1 MASLAGKV
9 ALVTGGGRG
18 IGPVIALRLAA
29 DGATVVVNYAQSRA
43 GADKVIQ
50 TINGNGGTAVGIQA
64 DIRHRA
70 EITRMFQQID
80 RDPGRIDIVVNC
92 AGLAIPTPLLGNVD
106 EEAVETILGVN
117 LRGPLYIAAE
127 AAKRMV
133 SGGRIINFASSVVEF
148 PFANASVYSGA
159 KAAVKAFT
167 EVWAKELGAKGIT
180 VNTVTPGATSPG
192 MIDNSPDY
200 RGFFEK
206 ASPFGRVGRA
216 EEIAAVVAFLCS
228 PEASWVSGTHIL
240 VNGAA
245 NA

>member
-1 MASLAGKV
+1 MGNLAGKV

-18 IGPVIALRLAA
+18 IGSVIALRLAA
-29 DGATVVVNYAQSRA
+29 DGAIVIVNYAHSQA
-43 GADKVIQ
+43 GADEVVKSI
-50 TINGNGGTAVGIQA
+50 TGKGGKALAIQA
-64 DIRHRA
+64 DIGRRA
-70 EITRMFQQID
+70 EIARMFQQID

-92 AGLAIPTPLLGNVD
+92 AGVGSSTPLSGEID
-106 EEAVETILGVN
+106 EQTVETILGVN

-127 AAKRMV
+127 AAKRMA

-148 PFANASVYSGA
+148 PFAGASVYAGA
-159 KAAVKAFT
+159 KAAVKTFT
-167 EVWAKELGAKGIT
+167 EVWAKELGNKGIT

-192 MIDNSPDY
+192 MIDNSPAH

-206 ASPFGRVGRA
+206 ASPFGRVGKA